1 MGLEVFI
8 GPSVAHESMVR
19 KAPLPPR
26 SSEVGLVPL
35 I

>member
-19 KAPLPPR
+19 KALPPR